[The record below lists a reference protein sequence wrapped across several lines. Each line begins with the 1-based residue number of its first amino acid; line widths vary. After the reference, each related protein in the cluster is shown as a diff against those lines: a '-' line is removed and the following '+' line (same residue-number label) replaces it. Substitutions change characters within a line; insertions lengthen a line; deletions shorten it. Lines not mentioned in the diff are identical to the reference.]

1 MQDIRAVLF
10 DKDGT
15 LFDFRKTWGAWTADL
30 IRDLG
35 GKHAPTLAEA
45 MRFDLTAGQHMP
57 DSKVIAGTLDDWVD
71 LMLPVLTDRDPTDLK
86 AEITTRTAT
95 ATQVPATPL
104 PPLLGQLKRAG
115 YPMGVATND
124 GIGPVTQ
131 HLRDAAIDHF
141 FTFVAGYDS
150 GHGAK
155 PDPGM
160 LLAFA
165 DHTNVPP
172 SQIAMVGDS
181 THDMAAARAA
191 GMRRVAVLTG
201 HATAQDLAPHA
212 DIVLKTIAELPA
224 WLGKHPDR

>member
-1 MQDIRAVLF
+1 MQSIRAVLF

-35 GKHAPTLAEA
+35 GDQATSLAKA
-45 MRFDLTAGQHMP
+45 MRFDLAAGQHMA
-57 DSKVIAGTLDDWVD
+57 DSKVIAGTLDHWVD
-71 LMLPVLTDRDPTDLK
+71 LMLPVLTHRDHDDLR
-86 AEITTRTAT
+86 AEITTRTAS

-104 PPLLGQLKRAG
+104 PPLLGQLDRAG

-131 HLRDAAIDHF
+131 HLRNTAIDHF

-165 DHTNVPP
+165 DHTNLPP
-172 SQIAMVGDS
+172 SQIVMVGDS
-181 THDMAAARAA
+181 THDMEAAQAA
-191 GMRRVAVLTG
+191 GMRRAAVLTG
-201 HATAQDLAPHA
+201 YATAQDLAPHA
-212 DIVLKTIAELPA
+212 DVVLETIAELPG